1 MLQWFMRG
9 CTMMIVKI
17 DVTLIFR
24 FIYYENPVFMRVSD
38 VFHVKMLRM

>member
-1 MLQWFMRG
+1 MLQVFVSDY
-9 CTMMIVKI
+9 TMIVSES